1 MFGKWITRAS
11 SEQRGQIE
19 TFGILT
25 SGRGLGLL
33 GSKNRKVMESEVLKS
48 QWGDGL
54 SGKCN
59 MLEGVG
65 TLASQPKDSR
75 DSQGESTQP
84 PSALLSFETRWF
96 CMSLFW
102 RNRENRWAIPRKGRS
117 QILLRFYFVRLSVM
131 ISLLESLHL
140 GQWHYLDTLAGSL
153 RLKKEVA
160 LISMSFTQDGFWTLA
175 MPV

>member
-1 MFGKWITRAS
+1 MNEIHLPCLSFFGGNTNAVFGKWITRAS
-11 SEQRGQIE
+11 SEQRGE

-25 SGRGLGLL
+25 FGRGLGLL
-33 GSKNRKVMESEVLKS
+33 GSKNRKVMESGVLKS

-75 DSQGESTQP
+75 DSQGESPQP
-84 PSALLSFETRWF
+84 PLALLSFETRWF

-102 RNRENRWAIPRKGRS
+102 RNRENRWANPRKGKS
-117 QILLRFYFVRLSVM
+117 QILLRFCFGWLSVM
-131 ISLLESLHL
+131 ISLLEGLHL
-140 GQWHYLDTLAGSL
+140 GQWRYLDTSAGSL
-153 RLKKEVA
+153 RLKEEVA
-160 LISMSFTQDGFWTLA
+160 L
-175 MPV
+175 V